1 MIDFRP
7 DDSVLDRAVK
17 LAVWVAL
24 GILTACAWTLALL
37 LGDPPRRR

>member
-17 LAVWVAL
+17 LAAWATL
-24 GILTACAWTLALL
+24 GLLAVCAWTLAVL